1 MTTAAFLPA
10 KTDGT
15 GPSGGP
21 QGQRR
26 GEPPLR
32 EPARRFSWPSHLF
45 TPGLCTSAGAP
56 WVGKGAEAPGQVP
69 AAGGVKGSDER
80 ACRQLSGGLAELELC
95 FGGNHQ
101 NAIRTFLGAQS
112 SQLQARA
119 SSPLARDSPSL
130 APGFLRPLDLLW
142 GRQVPAPPAG
152 ARGGRCRPS
161 LGPRGAWASR
171 STGSRH
177 AETPAGPWPLSAR
190 GLPGPPL
197 RFQGVGGRPQPPL
210 QHQPCGPSSSPQP
223 TSPPLA
229 RLSAS
234 LPLLAIGPRRRGGE
248 GRSSQPATPAGSGAP
263 RLAVDSAS
271 HGLKSAPP
279 RGAGPGLTPPLLLP
293 GPASLG
299 ALSPQ
304 PRCPAHSLSGSVNC
318 QRAPGSC

>member
-1 MTTAAFLPA
+1 MPTAAFLPA

-45 TPGLCTSAGAP
+45 TLGLCTSAGAP

-142 GRQVPAPPAG
+142 GRQVPHLLQAP
-152 ARGGRCRPS
+152 
-161 LGPRGAWASR
+161 
-171 STGSRH
+171 
-177 AETPAGPWPLSAR
+177 
-190 GLPGPPL
+190 
-197 RFQGVGGRPQPPL
+197 GVGGV
-210 QHQPCGPSSSPQP
+210 GPVSVRVG
-223 TSPPLA
+223 LG
-229 RLSAS
+229 
-234 LPLLAIGPRRRGGE
+234 LLAPPGADTRRLRLAPGLSQPGVFRGRLFASKASGAGHSRPYSTSLAAPAPHPSQLPRRRRVSPPAFRCWRLDRGGGAE
-248 GRSSQPATPAGSGAP
+248 KGAP
-263 RLAVDSAS
+263 HSPRHPRALARHDW
-271 HGLKSAPP
+271 LW
-279 RGAGPGLTPPLLLP
+279 TPPVT
-293 GPASLG
+293 G
-299 ALSPQ
+299 
-304 PRCPAHSLSGSVNC
+304 
-318 QRAPGSC
+318 